1 MTDLEIKVL
10 KDVYDLNHIDDL
22 EQLRSAISARDARM
36 NALDQM
42 EIRMRIGRKMQEA
55 LATSPNDAY
64 TPATWSLLI
73 TALVLAV
80 LSAGMTIWIFKTDAW
95 LILRIAVGVIAFIL
109 FAAACR
115 GVMRVIYRI
124 IKHKDF

>member
-22 EQLRSAISARDARM
+22 EQLRAAICARDAQM

-55 LATSPNDAY
+55 LAASPNDAY
-64 TPATWSLLI
+64 TSASWSLLI
-73 TALVLAV
+73 TAIFLAA

-124 IKHKDF
+124 IKRKDF